1 MLEHQL
7 HVRRYPY
14 IDFSGGNLFQNFSRA
29 EEKIVSV
36 VTSLVM
42 RIVARERIMR
52 SRKFVIVIVHSTGS
66 LVE

>member
-29 EEKIVSV
+29 DEKIVSV
-36 VTSLVM
+36 VISLVI
-42 RIVARERIMR
+42 RIVARARIVR
-52 SRKFVIVIVHSTGS
+52 LRKFVIVIVHSTGS